1 MRYKALYAV
10 GPPRPAKTHTGSVH
24 ILHVF
29 MSICGICRNHRGCAY
44 ICRVC
49 PYIAFFC
56 IFRRATREA
65 SRAVTASDTMSVT
78 EGKSLSLQSSY
89 NIWACSPLIF
99 YTFNL
104 NIFVAHLT
112 HITWIYSLRH
122 LTWIYSYIRLHIQ
135 LEYIRCASDT
145 SNLYIFVALQEFAVC
160 LSFPLV
166 CRRNKMVGD
175 ERVTITS
182 YLRNFFVLL
191 ALCSV

>member
-1 MRYKALYAV
+1 MFLCLYAEYAEII
-10 GPPRPAKTHTGSVH
+10 GGVH
-24 ILHVF
+24 IYIGYVLILLF
-29 MSICGICRNHRGCAY
+29 FAY
-44 ICRVC
+44 FEEPHAKRHGQWL
-49 PYIAFFC
+49 PG
-56 IFRRATREA
+56 
-65 SRAVTASDTMSVT
+65 SDTMSVT

-112 HITWIYSLRH
+112 HLTIIYSLRH

-145 SNLYIFVALQEFAVC
+145 SNLNIFVALQEFAVC

-182 YLRNFFVLL
+182 YLGNFFVLL